1 MLRLTT
7 SQPTGERSLNPVT
20 SRGLQDPEATII
32 IPALNEEAS
41 IRETIDRIPNAVK
54 ASSEILVIDG
64 SSDDDT
70 VLEAEE
76 AGAEV
81 IIVGRLGKGFA
92 MQVGA
97 MLAKGET
104 VVFLD
109 GDGTYPSEDIPRFL
123 EEVKENVLVI
133 GNFLPSI
140 ASRKSLV
147 EKLRLLYPSFLFS
160 RFVFSRYGID
170 LQDPLNGMRA
180 MKKTDFHRLNLSSNG
195 FAIETEMDIKALS
208 HGFRI
213 VEVPIQITER
223 KGKSKFLFNFR
234 SHLKIIHL
242 LRSNTKAVEHAL

>member
-1 MLRLTT
+1 M
-7 SQPTGERSLNPVT
+7 NPVI
-20 SRGLQDPEATII
+20 SHGIQEPEATII

-41 IRETIDRIPNAVK
+41 IRETIDRIPNAVT

-70 VLEAEE
+70 VLEAEK

-81 IIVGRLGKGFA
+81 IIVERLGKGFA
-92 MQVGA
+92 MQVCA
-97 MLAKGET
+97 TLAKGET
-104 VVFLD
+104 LIFLD

-123 EEVKENVLVI
+123 AEVKENVLVI

-140 ASRKSLV
+140 ESRNSVV
-147 EKLRLLYPSFLFS
+147 EKIRLLYPSFLFS
-160 RFVFSRYGID
+160 RFVFSRFGID

-180 MKKTDFHRLNLSSNG
+180 VKTTDFHRLNLSSNG

-213 VEVPIQITER
+213 VEVPIRIMER

-242 LRSNTKAVEHAL
+242 LRSNTKAGGHSL